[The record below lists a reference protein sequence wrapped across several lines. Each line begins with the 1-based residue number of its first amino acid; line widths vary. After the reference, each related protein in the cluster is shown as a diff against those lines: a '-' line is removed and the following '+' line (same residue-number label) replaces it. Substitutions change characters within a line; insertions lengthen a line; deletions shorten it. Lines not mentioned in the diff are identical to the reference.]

1 MRTETLGETGPTEP
15 ALRQV
20 MPDLWE
26 TREFV
31 VPDGPRTHAY
41 LWTPPAGQNVLF
53 YSPGNDQDFD
63 GLDRLGG
70 VARQYLSHQDE
81 AGPMLRAVTRR
92 FGSRLYAPAAEAA
105 EIEAHAPID
114 TAVAKRGVDD
124 AGVEVI
130 PTPGHTPGSTCYLVP
145 GHNGRRYLFTGD
157 TLLRYPDGWRVGYI
171 PGYSDKD
178 GLLAALDIL
187 ATVQPDLV
195 VSSAFVA
202 GAPGYHHVDRDAWR
216 SLLDE
221 ARSALT

>member
-1 MRTETLGETGPTEP
+1 MRTETTPETHPTEP
-15 ALRQV
+15 TLRQV
-20 MPDLWE
+20 APDLWE

-41 LWTPPAGQNVLF
+41 LWTPPSGQNILF

-63 GLDRLGG
+63 ALAQLGG

-81 AGPMLRAVTRR
+81 AGPMLRAVAGR

-105 EIEAHAPID
+105 EIGAHAPID
-114 TAVAKRGVDD
+114 TAISARGVDD
-124 AGVEVI
+124 ADVEAI

-145 GHNGRRYLFTGD
+145 GHGGRSYLFTGD

-178 GLLAALDIL
+178 GLHAALDTL
-187 ATVQPDLV
+187 ATITPDVV

-202 GAPGYHHVDRDAWR
+202 GAPGFHHIERGAWQ
-216 SLLDE
+216 SHLDE
-221 ARSALT
+221 ARAALA